1 MAALPWIVRE
11 LVPPPP
17 RTAPSGLATV
27 TTRIL
32 AGLPHSIVL
41 TEDVRLI
48 VTLATGDAI
57 LWRDADA
64 AAVVTTSDEE
74 RTPPDRMDEGPRRR
88 APAALVVQRGRRV
101 LATLPLALVGHR
113 VTDSAGGFALD
124 LVTLG
129 WEIRAGS
136 LRGGGDFGSF
146 VSVAWKR
153 VDGGAMRFESPRIH
167 PRVAARQRPTLGPV
181 PTHPGTVAAPGGH
194 G

>member
-11 LVPPPP
+11 LTPPPP
-17 RTAPSGLATV
+17 RIAPNGMTAE

-41 TEDVRLI
+41 AEDMRLI
-48 VTLATGDAI
+48 VTLATGDAV

-64 AAVVTTSDEE
+64 TAVVTTSDEE
-74 RTPPDRMDEGPRRR
+74 RTPPNASDESRSRRV
-88 APAALVVQRGRRV
+88 PAALVVQRGRRV
-101 LATLPLALVGHR
+101 LATLPLALAAHR
-113 VTDSAGGFALD
+113 VTDPAGGFALE

-129 WEIRAGS
+129 WKIRAGS

-146 VSVAWKR
+146 VSLAWKR
-153 VDGGAMRFESPRIH
+153 VDGGASRFEPPPIH
-167 PRVAARQRPTLGPV
+167 PRVAARQRPTIGPV
-181 PTHPGTVAAPGGH
+181 PTHPGTVAVPGTG